1 MTKSMIYVFL
11 ANGFEEIEA
20 ISVID
25 VLRRAEYQVETVAV
39 GTKDKRVI
47 GAHNMVV
54 EADRC
59 EQEIHCD
66 AAKAIVLPGGMPGT
80 LNLEKSSVVRE
91 AIQHCEER
99 GKWIAAICAAPS
111 ILGHMG
117 ILQGKIATCFPGF
130 EGELTGAQI
139 SADPVCQDGTL
150 ITGKGP
156 GAAIEFA
163 LRLVAAISG
172 EDLANNLRMSMQCQ
186 PM

>member
-1 MTKSMIYVFL
+1 MIYIFL

-20 ISVID
+20 VSVID

-39 GTKDKRVI
+39 GTKDKRVS

-59 EQEIHCD
+59 EQEIHFG
-66 AAKAIVLPGGMPGT
+66 AARAIVLPGGMPGT
-80 LNLEKSSVVRE
+80 LNLEKSSVVQQ
-91 AIQHCEER
+91 AIQHCEKQ

-117 ILQGKIATCFPGF
+117 ILQGKTVTCFPGF
-130 EGELTGAQI
+130 EGELTGAQV
-139 SADPVCQDGTL
+139 SDAPVCQDGTL

-156 GAAIEFA
+156 GAAIAFA
-163 LRLVAAISG
+163 LQLVAAISG

>member
-59 EQEIHCD
+59 EQEIYCD
-66 AAKAIVLPGGMPGT
+66 AAKAIVLPGGMP
-80 LNLEKSSVVRE
+80 V
-91 AIQHCEER
+91 
-99 GKWIAAICAAPS
+99 P
-111 ILGHMG
+111 
-117 ILQGKIATCFPGF
+117 
-130 EGELTGAQI
+130 
-139 SADPVCQDGTL
+139 
-150 ITGKGP
+150 
-156 GAAIEFA
+156 
-163 LRLVAAISG
+163 
-172 EDLANNLRMSMQCQ
+172 
-186 PM
+186 